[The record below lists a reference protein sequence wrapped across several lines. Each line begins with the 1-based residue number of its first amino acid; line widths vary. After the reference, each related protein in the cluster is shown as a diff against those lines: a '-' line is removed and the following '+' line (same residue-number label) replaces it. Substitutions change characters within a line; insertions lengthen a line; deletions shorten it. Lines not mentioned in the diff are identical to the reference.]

1 MDGRWKRIGCVAVAL
16 GVAAAIPACATEFE
30 ATCTQLAIPRLGILS
45 ITGDVS
51 QLLTFTQDG
60 AGENAYDA
68 GSVES
73 ANDQTGLTITA
84 NDAWDLS
91 VRLAGTWTC
100 PGSYN
105 KQETDLS
112 IRISNTPTGTIQ
124 NGAAAYI
131 TLTST
136 DTMILSHDTGVTDN
150 EVDVQTRI
158 LLDWVQDVPGDYSIP
173 ITYTLTVHVP

>member
-1 MDGRWKRIGCVAVAL
+1 MEQRWKRAVWLAATL
-16 GVAAAIPACATEFE
+16 GVAAAAPACATELE
-30 ATCTQLAIPRLGILS
+30 TTLTHLVIPRLGILS

-60 AGENAYDA
+60 AGESAYDA

-73 ANDQTGLTITA
+73 AADQTGLTITA

-105 KQETDLS
+105 KPETDLR
-112 IRISNTPTGTIQ
+112 IRITNAPTGTIQ
-124 NGAAAYI
+124 NGANAYI
-131 TLTST
+131 TLTPT

-158 LLDWVQDVPGDYSIP
+158 LLDWVQDIPGAYSIP
-173 ITYTLTVHVP
+173 VTYTLTVHVP

>member
-1 MDGRWKRIGCVAVAL
+1 MDRRWKRAVWVAVAV
-16 GVAAAIPACATEFE
+16 GAAAAVPARATELE
-30 ATCTQLAIPRLGILS
+30 TTPTQLVVPRLAVLS

-60 AGENAYDA
+60 AGESAYDA
-68 GSVES
+68 GAVES
-73 ANDQTGLTITA
+73 AADQTVLTLNA

-91 VRLAGTWTC
+91 ARLAGNWTC

-105 KQETDLS
+105 KPETDLY
-112 IRISNTPTGTIQ
+112 IRITNTPTGTIQ
-124 NGAAAYI
+124 NGADAYI

-136 DTMILSHDTGVTDN
+136 DTMVLSHDTGVTDN
-150 EVDVQTRI
+150 EVEVQTRI
-158 LLDWVQDVPGDYSIP
+158 RLDWVQDIPGSYSIP